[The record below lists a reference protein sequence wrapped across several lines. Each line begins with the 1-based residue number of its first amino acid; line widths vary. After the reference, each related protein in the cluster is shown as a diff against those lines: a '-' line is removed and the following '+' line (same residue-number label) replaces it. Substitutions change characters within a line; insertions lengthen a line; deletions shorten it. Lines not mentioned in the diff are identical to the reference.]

1 MRRDLGRDSWP
12 VLCPRVVS
20 VVASYLISP
29 KGNPRAGSS
38 RLRDG
43 LVTQV
48 WQSHVVRLLVR
59 QALLKLNLRDSSDL
73 IMVWSTPDFVR

>member
-1 MRRDLGRDSWP
+1 M
-12 VLCPRVVS
+12 LCPKAVS

-29 KGNPRAGSS
+29 KCNPRVGSS

-48 WQSHVVRLLVR
+48 CQSHMKLLER
-59 QALLKLNLRDSSDL
+59 QAFLKLNRRDSADL
-73 IMVWSTPDFVR
+73 IMVWSTLDFVR